1 MGTYGTDARPVD
13 RKSEDLDVLD
23 FSGFLES
30 LTPLFIEFLLQ
41 HSMVMISVAH
51 LEILLASRKPTA
63 LVEWYFT
70 LDKRLNKQILS
81 PTSYFP

>member
-13 RKSEDLDVLD
+13 RRSLDLDVLD

-51 LEILLASRKPTA
+51 L
-63 LVEWYFT
+63 
-70 LDKRLNKQILS
+70 
-81 PTSYFP
+81 